1 MKIEITNR
9 EESMTIGVA
18 NFRATPGDKPEALA
32 PGDRRTFEVANEN
45 DFLIIGELEAAIAV
59 RSRWLMKMANADM
72 AQPDAAP
79 VEHEQPDAAPV
90 EQPTTPA
97 TGEE

>member
-9 EESMTIGVA
+9 EESMTIGVSNLQA
-18 NFRATPGDKPEALA
+18 PPGDKPEALA

-45 DFLIIGELEAAIAV
+45 GYLIIGELGAMIA
-59 RSRWLMKMANADM
+59 
-72 AQPDAAP
+72 
-79 VEHEQPDAAPV
+79 DAAPV
-90 EQPTTPA
+90 EQPGAPVEQPEPELGTPVEHEQLTAPA